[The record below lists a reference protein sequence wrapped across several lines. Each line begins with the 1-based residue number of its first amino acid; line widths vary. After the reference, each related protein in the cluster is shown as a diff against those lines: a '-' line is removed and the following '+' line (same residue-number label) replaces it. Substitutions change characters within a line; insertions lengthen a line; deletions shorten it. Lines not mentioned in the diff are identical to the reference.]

1 MPKYYHRR
9 GTLPNSAHKYLKY
22 KVVIYYN
29 QKPKKILYKSRTIYP
44 AREKYR
50 NYLANNNPH
59 FPKKWDWLGKPVK
72 YELVLLGNWGEVM
85 ERYAAP
91 SGVVYTVN
99 RETKDG
105 FVIKAISP
113 YYIEEKFKYY
123 NQKKMVTFKDIIK
136 LMVNEKYSKMIL
148 PFNNK
153 VLIEIVEKDELH
165 LFILKNQDDAERLY
179 ETIKKFYNL
188 NKISDCLFLS
198 KPARGAELS
207 AFYAR
212 VCEQL
217 GIGRLELKKR
227 STRV

>member
-50 NYLANNNPH
+50 QYLADNNPY

-72 YELVLLGNWGEVM
+72 YELLLLGNWGEVLDKY
-85 ERYAAP
+85 ESPA
-91 SGVVYTVN
+91 GVVYTVN
-99 RETKDG
+99 RKAKDG

-123 NQKKMVTFKDIIK
+123 NKQKMITFKDIIK
-136 LMVNEKYSKMIL
+136 LMVNEKYSKMIMSL
-148 PFNNK
+148 NNK

-165 LFILKNQDDAERLY
+165 LFILKNRDDAMRLY
-179 ETIKKFYNL
+179 ETIKQFYHL
-188 NKISDCLFLS
+188 NKISDCLFLM
-198 KPARGAELS
+198 KPPRGCELNEL
-207 AFYAR
+207 YTR
-212 VCEQL
+212 ICKQV
-217 GIGRLELKKR
+217 GISRTELKKQ
-227 STRV
+227 STRA